1 MEILPRYDAF
11 AAVHERGENQVL
23 WTELPADLDTPVSL
37 MLKLTGAAENSFLLE
52 AVTGGEIK
60 GRYSALGMKP
70 DVIWRCEGRQASI
83 NRSARWDPDA
93 FEPESL
99 PPLDSLRAFQK
110 ESRIEMPTGLP
121 PIAAG
126 LFGYFGYDM
135 ARLAERLPEPNPDA
149 LGLPDSLMM
158 RPTVVA
164 IVDAV
169 KDVVTLIAPV
179 WAKDG
184 QPARAAYAQAAERLS
199 DAVAALDRPIP
210 GERDYGQAMEIGEP
224 VSNTTPE
231 EYRSMVEK
239 GREYIAAGDI
249 FQVVLSQRWRM
260 DFPLPP
266 FTFYRALRRTNP
278 SPYMFYFNFGAF
290 QLAGASPEV
299 LVKVRDGVVT
309 IRPIAGTR
317 PRGASEA
324 EDKALEAE
332 LMSDPKELA
341 EHLMLLD
348 LGRNDVGRV
357 AKIGTVHPTAEFTV
371 ERYSHVMHIVSN
383 VEGELSEDQDA
394 LSALLAGLP
403 AGTVSGAPK
412 IRAMEIIDELELEK
426 RGPYAG
432 GVGHI
437 SCADEMDMCIAL
449 RSAVIKDGALYVQAG
464 GGVVWDSDPEAE
476 RMETIH
482 KSRAVIRAAE
492 EAARF
497 ARRGNR

>member
-1 MEILPRYDAF
+1 MEILPRFDDF
-11 AAVHERGENQVL
+11 APAHEAGRNQVL
-23 WTELPADLDTPVSL
+23 WTHLPADLDTPVSL

-52 AVTGGEIK
+52 SVTGGEIK

-70 DVIWRCEGRQASI
+70 DAIWRCDGTKASL
-83 NRSARWDPDA
+83 NRSARWDPEA
-93 FEPESL
+93 FEPEAL
-99 PPLDSLRAFQK
+99 PPLDSLRAFQA
-110 ESRIEMPTGLP
+110 ESRIDLPAELP

-126 LFGYFGYDM
+126 LFGFFGYDM
-135 ARLAERLPEPNPDA
+135 VRLAERLPDANPDP

-164 IVDAV
+164 VLDAV

-179 WAKDG
+179 WARDG
-184 QPARAAYAQAAERLS
+184 LPARAAYAQAAERLS
-199 DAVAALDRPIP
+199 DAVASLDRPVP
-210 GERDYGQAMEIGEP
+210 VERDFGEAMEVGEP
-224 VSNTTPE
+224 VSNTPVE
-231 EYRSMVEK
+231 DYLAMVEK
-239 GREYIAAGDI
+239 GRDYIAAGDI
-249 FQVVLSQRWRM
+249 FQVVLSQRWAM

-266 FTFYRALRRTNP
+266 FSFYRALRRTNP
-278 SPYMFYFNFGAF
+278 SPYMFYFNFGGF

-299 LVKVRDGVVT
+299 LVKVRDGIVT

-317 PRGASEA
+317 PRGATPE
-324 EDKALEAE
+324 EDAALETD
-332 LMSDPKELA
+332 LMADPKELA

-357 AKIGTVHPTAEFTV
+357 SKIGSVHPTSEFQV

-383 VEGELSEDQDA
+383 VEGALAEDQDA

-449 RSAVIKDGALYVQAG
+449 RSAVIKDGKLYVQAG

-482 KSRAVIRAAE
+482 KSRAVVRAAE